1 MKVNVYEVGPRDG
14 IQYLKRFVPT
24 EKKKNLITL
33 LYDSGIA
40 DIEEVSFAHPKRLP
54 QMADAEEVF
63 TGKGAGLVMNK
74 RGFDRAISAG
84 VEKINIVFSPCET
97 FNMKNM
103 GKTRSGIVL
112 MYRTFMDKYP
122 KDKVRVYISM
132 AFGSPHSGQFSP
144 STIKSCIKD
153 ASMFGDT
160 VVLSDTVG
168 AASHSEVA
176 LWAELVQDAGLN
188 CALHLHH
195 KGEESRAVSLVKTGL
210 LAGIKEFDSSIGGL
224 GGCPFAEGSGAN
236 ISTETLVRHLHAW
249 DFETDIDESKL
260 EKAGRV
266 AYRIG
271 TFFNTDTIPSV

>member
-97 FNMKNM
+97 FNIKNM

-112 MYRTFMDKYP
+112 MYRTFMNKYP

-132 AFGSPHSGQFSP
+132 AFGSPYSGQVSP
-144 STIKSCIKD
+144 STMKSCIKD

-168 AASHSEVA
+168 AASHSEVS

-195 KGEESRAVSLVKTGL
+195 KGEESRALSLVKTGL

-236 ISTETLVRHLHAW
+236 ISTGALVRHLHAW

-260 EKAGRV
+260 EEAGRV